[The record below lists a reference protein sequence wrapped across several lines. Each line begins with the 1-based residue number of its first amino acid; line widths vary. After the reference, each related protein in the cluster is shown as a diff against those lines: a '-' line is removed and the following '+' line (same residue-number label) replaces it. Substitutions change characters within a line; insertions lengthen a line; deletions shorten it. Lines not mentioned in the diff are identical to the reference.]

1 MGKQKGTC
9 GLDNPAGKSLMNTI
23 LKVARTA
30 NAFNRP
36 KKINPLAPAEVATPV
51 KQA

>member
-1 MGKQKGTC
+1 
-9 GLDNPAGKSLMNTI
+9 MNTI

-36 KKINPLAPAEVATPV
+36 KKLHPVPLAKVAIPL